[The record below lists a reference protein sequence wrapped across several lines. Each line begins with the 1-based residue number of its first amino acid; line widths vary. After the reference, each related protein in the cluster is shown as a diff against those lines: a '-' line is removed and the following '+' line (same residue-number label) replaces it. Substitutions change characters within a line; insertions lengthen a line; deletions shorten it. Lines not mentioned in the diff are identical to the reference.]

1 MKTQWNER
9 KLEKKKRGRNSVPLT
24 EWTTWFQYNWVF
36 FIHPIFSISLKSY
49 FLCSHVASF
58 LLFLTLHHPLFSPR
72 FSRRWATPRV
82 STQTWTPWAQTRS
95 RTAREKARRR
105 HTRAITPHTPRTVQ
119 THWRWAEKPGT
130 DQFRVKSMFQ
140 VDVSAEGNLIL
151 SN

>member
-1 MKTQWNER
+1 MKGNLR
-9 KLEKKKRGRNSVPLT
+9 KKKEEEILSHLQNEQPG
-24 EWTTWFQYNWVF
+24 
-36 FIHPIFSISLKSY
+36 FSIIDFFSSTLS
-49 FLCSHVASF
+49 
-58 LLFLTLHHPLFSPR
+58 LTLALSRISFAPMLRHFTFSHITSPPFSPR

-119 THWRWAEKPGT
+119 THWRWAEKPGP